1 MSAVPVWLLE
11 EETEEIAELELY
23 VGRAVENAKAGGY
36 VDADVIASDLLRRQG
51 DEVRQIAQLAEAKAM
66 ELALAT
72 ARISQRYDAQ
82 IARHQERAGFYE
94 RAVVAIAE
102 TIPWHEQPKKSRAV
116 GFGTY
121 GVKREPER
129 VKIVDQEAAVAFARV
144 ALPSAIKEKMTLTVD
159 HRAIAPAVLA
169 RVHGDG
175 EVPAGFSHES
185 ERQVFFARP
194 EVN

>member
-11 EETEEIAELELY
+11 EETNEIAELELY

-51 DEVRQIAQLAEAKAM
+51 EAMNQIAQLADAKAQ
-66 ELALAT
+66 EIAVAT
-72 ARISQRYDAQ
+72 ARISMRYDTQ

-102 TIPWHEQPKKSRAV
+102 TIDWREQPKKSRTV
-116 GFGTY
+116 GFGAY

-129 VKIVDQEAAVAFARV
+129 VKVLDQDKAVAWAREHFPGAV
-144 ALPSAIKEKMTLTVD
+144 KTKITESVE
-159 HRAIAPAVLA
+159 HRVVAPAVLA
-169 RVHGDG
+169 RVRVNGEIPDG
-175 EVPAGFSHES
+175 FDVTA
-185 ERQVFFARP
+185 ERDVCFAKP
-194 EVN
+194 EID